1 MARPTTDQVAEREWR
16 EIPNRMKAKVPTLV
30 EKAMKRMEGILDNDK
45 AADSAVLR
53 AAEGVIKL
61 YKDMKDSEDATAKQ
75 DAEDAENATGV
86 AAAVAENKPM
96 ISLVA
101 FDPSK
106 KTG

>member
-1 MARPTTDQVAEREWR
+1 MARPTTDQVAERNWN
-16 EIPNRMKAKVPTLV
+16 EIPNKMKAKVPTLV
-30 EKAMKRMEGILDNDK
+30 ELAMERMEDILNNK
-45 AADSAVLR
+45 GAAHSAVLR

-61 YKDMKDSEDATAKQ
+61 YKDMKDSEDATTKQ